1 MKLTRSAIVL
11 AFLSAVFFLHAQTIE
26 YQMYSSQYAVWNV
39 WDTSFYRQYKTQVDS
54 IIHVLDRGI
63 PGIIKRLGETPK
75 LPIKVHIEQG
85 TGGGLGGWAG
95 GGEVGYTSTCFTSAG
110 GMAWIKGVVI
120 GECVNVA
127 TGSVTGDWP
136 VDWWVD
142 GVWYF
147 PGFVVVDVLK
157 EAADT
162 ASAKKWETDE
172 KYPTYPV
179 YNLFNSLLKEF
190 GWVFYQ
196 NFFDKIKADTMSWGK
211 IGANPSKIKTDYV
224 IAYMSLAAGRN
235 LGTAFKNANVPAAD
249 SAEIAAIMSVEARLR
264 LATTQKLNVASAWTS
279 FRNGNYAAA
288 KQVLDNLG
296 VSAIRHNG
304 FVKNDGIS
312 GRAPLSVVVY
322 SINGQRVYSAP
333 GDKFDA
339 AVLKRICN
347 GRTVIVKYGYGDGTA
362 IDKKLIVK

>member
-1 MKLTRSAIVL
+1 MKLTSV
-11 AFLSAVFFLHAQTIE
+11 AVFLAVISAACSLHAQTTE
-26 YQMYSSQYAVWNV
+26 YQIYSSQYAVWYV
-39 WDTSFYRQYKTQVDS
+39 YDTTFYKQYKTQVDS

-63 PGIIKRLGETPK
+63 PGITRRLGETPK
-75 LPIKVHIEQG
+75 LPIKVHIQLG
-85 TGGGLGGWAG
+85 TGGGLGGWAS
-95 GGEVGYTSTCFTSAG
+95 GGEVGYTSTCFQSAG

-179 YNLFNSLLKEF
+179 YNTFTSLLKEF
-190 GWVFYQ
+190 GWTYYQ
-196 NFFDKIKADTMSWGK
+196 NFFDMIKADTMSWAK
-211 IGANPSKIKTDYV
+211 IGANPSTIKTDYV
-224 IAYMSLAAGRN
+224 IAYLSLAAGRN
-235 LGTAFKNANVPAAD
+235 LGPTFKAATVTAAD
-249 SAEIAAIMSVEARLR
+249 SVEIAAIMSVEMRLR
-264 LATTQKLNVASAWTS
+264 AATAQKLNVATAWTN

-288 KQVLDNLG
+288 KQILDNLG
-296 VSAIRHNG
+296 VAEVRYDISIMD
-304 FVKNDGIS
+304 KGIS
-312 GRAPLSVVVY
+312 GKVPVYVTVY
-322 SINGQRVYSAP
+322 SLKGQNLYSAP
-333 GDKFDA
+333 GKKFNA
-339 AVLKRICN
+339 AALKRLC
-347 GRTVIVKYGYGDGTA
+347 GGQTVIVKYRFDNGQA
-362 IDKKLIVK
+362 VSSKLFVK

>member
-1 MKLTRSAIVL
+1 MKFSGIAVFLAIVSGVSL
-11 AFLSAVFFLHAQTIE
+11 LQAQTTE
-26 YQMYSSQYAVWNV
+26 YQIYNSQYAVWNV
-39 WDTSFYRQYKTQVDS
+39 YDTLFYKQYKTNVDS

-63 PGIIKRLGETPK
+63 PGIIKRLGVTPK

-85 TGGGLGGWAG
+85 SGGGLGGWAG

-110 GMAWIKGVVI
+110 GMAWVKGVVI

-127 TGSVTGDWP
+127 TGAVTGDWP

-179 YNLFNSLLKEF
+179 YNTFFALLKEF
-190 GWVFYQ
+190 GWTYYQ
-196 NFFDKIKADTMSWGK
+196 NFFAKIKADTMSWGN
-211 IGANPSKIKTDYV
+211 IGTNPSKIKTDYV

-235 LGTAFKNANVPAAD
+235 LGTTFKNATVSAAD
-249 SAEIAAIMSVEARLR
+249 SVEIAAIMSVELRLR
-264 LATTQKLNVASAWTS
+264 AALAQKLNVATAWTN
-279 FRNGNYAAA
+279 FRSGNYAAA
-288 KQVLDNLG
+288 KQILDNLG
-296 VSAIRHNG
+296 VSEVRQGFPAAGSIPVFQSVQVYSLNG
-304 FVKNDGIS
+304 QMLYASHGRQFDIAGLSKLCGGQTIIVRYVFHGGQAVNKMVFVK
-312 GRAPLSVVVY
+312 
-322 SINGQRVYSAP
+322 
-333 GDKFDA
+333 
-339 AVLKRICN
+339 
-347 GRTVIVKYGYGDGTA
+347 
-362 IDKKLIVK
+362 